1 MPPAYVVQQ
10 PPPPVYNA
18 YANAATPG
26 IPPPQPPAY
35 ITTPPGFGGG
45 RGRGRGGRGR
55 GQRGRGRRG
64 GIGFQPHPPTAYQQA
79 GGQRAA
85 QYTGGIPPP
94 AGGGGGRGGGS
105 GRNNAPNPYKRW
117 NNWNACYSCGFDVP
131 GWHNSKTCPTRRDDH
146 QEGYTRKNSQQ
157 YIEAGHRP
165 CMVGAHKKFLPQPGT
180 QWGE

>member
-1 MPPAYVVQQ
+1 MGGADVDADSEDEDAGEGLVFNP
-10 PPPPVYNA
+10 
-18 YANAATPG
+18 
-26 IPPPQPPAY
+26 IPPPHTNRQ
-35 ITTPPGFGGG
+35 GGNARHNTLEEYPLLQG
-45 RGRGRGGRGR
+45 R
-55 GQRGRGRRG
+55 
-64 GIGFQPHPPTAYQQA
+64 
-79 GGQRAA
+79 
-85 QYTGGIPPP
+85 
-94 AGGGGGRGGGS
+94 GGGRGGGS

-146 QEGYTRKNSQQ
+146 QEGYTRENSQQ